1 MITPADMHDL
11 GRKRG
16 VWIPVGE
23 VEAHLLFGWEI
34 VEVVARHERVLMA
47 PPKAQEGVAA

>member
-16 VWIPVGE
+16 VWIPVAE
-23 VEAHLLFGWEI
+23 VERYVLFGWEI
-34 VEVVARHERVLMA
+34 VEVVPRHTHVLMA
-47 PPKAQEGVAA
+47 EPAQEKEQAA